1 MAEDPFADV
10 RDKRVSELT
19 AEQYDRAT
27 ELWLRSQIGPSE
39 SYWFGHLQVLFKI
52 IDRLRAAPPATN
64 AWYWHDWRGGDC
76 PVPPGTHVVA
86 LMGGG
91 ESVRTC
97 LPEMLDW
104 SMRAVTPGSLRHPG
118 DIVRYRIVAEHE
130 LLTMED
136 ARQNL
141 TERVPTF
148 LAILADA
155 LSVTC
160 EELTRRIAKG
170 EVTKLDALAALAQ
183 WGIEKR
189 PAKSERGPSLT
200 ITRPELEKALLAWE
214 RDNRNGKCLTPAET
228 ANMTPERLAAENAD
242 ALWERLS

>member
-1 MAEDPFADV
+1 MAEDPFADI
-10 RDKRVSELT
+10 RDKRVGELT

-39 SYWFGHLQVLFKI
+39 SYWFGHLQALFKI
-52 IDRLRAAPPATN
+52 IDRLRAAAPATN

-76 PVPPGTHVVA
+76 PVPPGTHIVA

-118 DIVRYRIVAEHE
+118 DIVRYRIVGQHE

-155 LSVTC
+155 LDVTRG
-160 EELTRRIAKG
+160 ELTRRIAKG
-170 EVTKLDALAALAQ
+170 EVTKLDALAALAR
-183 WGIEKR
+183 KLVTPR
-189 PAKSERGPSLT
+189 RGPSLT
-200 ITRPELEKALLAWE
+200 ITRPELEKALLAWK
-214 RDNRNGKCLTPAET
+214 RDNRNGKRLTFAET
-228 ANMTPERLAAENAD
+228 VNMTPERLAAEDAD
-242 ALWERLS
+242 ALWARLS

>member
-1 MAEDPFADV
+1 MTEDPFADV

-52 IDRLRAAPPATN
+52 IDRLRTTAPATN
-64 AWYWHDWRGGDC
+64 TWYWHDWRGGDC

-86 LMGGG
+86 LLGNG

-104 SMRAVTPGSLRHPG
+104 SMRAVTPGGRRHPG
-118 DIVRYRIVAEHE
+118 DIVRYRIVAKHE
-130 LLTMED
+130 LLTTED

-141 TERVPTF
+141 AERVPGF
-148 LAILADA
+148 LSILEDA
-155 LSVTC
+155 LNVTRG
-160 EELTRRIAKG
+160 ELNRRIAKG

-183 WGIEKR
+183 WGDEKR
-189 PAKSERGPSLT
+189 SVKSQRPGPSLT

-214 RDNRNGKCLTPAET
+214 RDNRNGKCLT

-242 ALWERLS
+242 ALWARLS

>member
-52 IDRLRAAPPATN
+52 IDRLRAVPPTTN
-64 AWYWHDWRGGDC
+64 TWYWFDWRGGDC
-76 PVPPGTHVVA
+76 PVPAGTHIEA
-86 LMGGG
+86 LLGSGD
-91 ESVRTC
+91 SVRTC
-97 LPEMLDW
+97 LPEMSDW

-136 ARQNL
+136 VSQNL
-141 TERVPTF
+141 AERVPGF
-148 LAILADA
+148 LGILEDA
-155 LSVTC
+155 LDVTRG
-160 EELTRRIAKG
+160 ELNRRIAKG
-170 EVTKLDALAALAQ
+170 EVTKLDALAALAR
-183 WGIEKR
+183 KLATPR
-189 PAKSERGPSLT
+189 RGPSLT

-214 RDNRNGKCLTPAET
+214 RDNRNGKCLTPAEV
-228 ANMTPERLAAENAD
+228 ANMTPERLAAEIAD
-242 ALWERLS
+242 ALWARLS

>member
-1 MAEDPFADV
+1 MTEDPFADV

-64 AWYWHDWRGGDC
+64 TWYWHDWRGGDC
-76 PVPPGTHVVA
+76 PVPAGTHVVA
-86 LMGGG
+86 LLGSGD
-91 ESVRTC
+91 SVRTC

-118 DIVRYRIVAEHE
+118 DIVRYRIVGQHE
-130 LLTMED
+130 LLTLED

-148 LAILADA
+148 LAA
-155 LSVTC
+155 LGAALNVTRG
-160 EELTRRIAKG
+160 ELNRRIANG
-170 EVTKLDALAALAQ
+170 EVTKLDALAALARKLVTPQ
-183 WGIEKR
+183 QG
-189 PAKSERGPSLT
+189 PALT
-200 ITRPELEKALLAWE
+200 ITRPELEIALLAWE
-214 RDNRNGKCLTPAET
+214 RDNRNGKCLTPAE
-228 ANMTPERLAAENAD
+228 AASMTPERLAAENAD
-242 ALWERLS
+242 ALWARLS